1 MRKLLILSLSTG
13 CFVTT
18 LKAQNLFTFGN
29 TPVSKQEF
37 LRVYQKNSLNKAPDF
52 GEPALREYLD
62 LYSLFRMKVRE
73 AELMKVDTIS
83 GISAELDSYR
93 RQLAKNYL
101 TDKDVRG
108 RLVTEA
114 YDRMKE
120 EVRVA
125 HIMVAC
131 SPNALAA
138 DTAKA
143 YAKIDSLY
151 RQAMAGKSSFA
162 SLAENASDDR
172 NTRAAGGDIGYLTA
186 LQTLYPFENAAYS
199 TPIGKISKPFRTQF
213 GYHIVKVLDKRPARG
228 EVQVAQILINAPKS
242 KGDSVIAAA
251 RNKAADIHR
260 QLKSGASFESMV
272 TKYSED
278 KYSVNEKGVMAPFG
292 VGRMTP
298 DFENASF
305 ALKNPGDISQPI
317 QTEYGFHIVKLIS
330 KNPIKP
336 FDSLRDGLQRKVDN
350 DARAQM
356 AHDIYFEKIKK
367 QNNFKEYPQNLQA
380 IIDRL
385 QKKADTG
392 VQAGTFTATEFRNMN
407 APVFEL
413 GGNKYLQSDLMSFAE
428 NLTRG
433 RFNGDKGVVLRDIF
447 KIYVDRTVND
457 FEEHRLADAN
467 PDFKNLM
474 DEYRNGIML
483 FELTDRNVWSKASR
497 DTVGLKN
504 FYNNNKTKYQ
514 WEPGF
519 TGVVYKF
526 KNETAMKNGLKVLAK
541 DKNIKD
547 EDAYKN
553 MNSEAMPDAVSIQRG
568 HFEYSR
574 FTDVPQAKLA
584 KGKISEAVKNA
595 DGTYTVVKV
604 DETFAQ
610 PTGKTLDEA
619 RGYAVAE
626 YQDFLEKQWNAELR
640 KKYPVKVEDNVFR
653 SMVK

>member
-13 CFVTT
+13 CFITS

-52 GEPALREYLD
+52 SEPALREYLD

-73 AELMKVDTIS
+73 AELMKVDTMA
-83 GISAELDSYR
+83 GISAELESYR

-125 HIMVAC
+125 HIMIAC
-131 SPNALAA
+131 SPTALPA
-138 DTAKA
+138 DSAKA
-143 YAKIDSLY
+143 YARIDSLY
-151 RQAMAGKSSFA
+151 RQAMAGKASFA
-162 SLAENASDDR
+162 TLAENFSDDR
-172 NTRAAGGDIGYLTA
+172 NTRPTGGDIGYLTA
-186 LQTLYPFENAAYS
+186 LQTFYPFETAAYS
-199 TPIGKISKPFRTQF
+199 TPVDKISKPFRTQL
-213 GYHIVKVLDKRPARG
+213 GYHIIKVTDKRPARG
-228 EVQVAQILINAPKS
+228 EVQVAQILINAPKA

-251 RNKAADIHR
+251 RTKAMDVSR

-278 KYSVNEKGVMAPFG
+278 KYSVAEKGVMPPFG
-292 VGRMTP
+292 VGRMTT

-305 ALKNPGDISQPI
+305 ALKNPGDISAPV
-317 QTEYGFHIVKLIS
+317 QTEYGFHIIKLIG
-330 KNPIKP
+330 KTPIKP
-336 FDSLRDGLQRKVDN
+336 FDSLKDGLQRKIDN
-350 DARAQM
+350 DSRAQM
-356 AHDIYFEKIKK
+356 AHDAYFEKIKK
-367 QNNFKEYPQNLQA
+367 QNNYKEYPQNLQA
-380 IIDRL
+380 VIDRL
-385 QKKADTG
+385 QKKPDTG
-392 VQAGTFTATEFRNMN
+392 ALSNAFAAQDFRNMN

-433 RFNGDKGVVLRDIF
+433 RFNGDRGVVMRDIF

-457 FEEHRLADAN
+457 FEENRLADSN

-474 DEYRNGIML
+474 EEYRNGIML

-497 DTVGLKN
+497 DTVGLKS
-504 FYNNNKTKYQ
+504 FYDNNKAKYQ

-519 TGVVYKF
+519 TGAVYKF
-526 KNETAMKNGLKVLAK
+526 KNETAMKNGVKLLS
-541 DKNIKD
+541 KNRKMKD
-547 EDAYKN
+547 EEAYKS

-574 FTDVPQAKLA
+574 FTEVPQAKLS
-584 KGKISEAVKNA
+584 KGKLSDPVKNE
-595 DGTYTVVKV
+595 DGTYTVVSV

-640 KKYPVKVEDNVFR
+640 KKYPVKLDDSAFR